1 MKLHPI
7 AAAPAPFTLKPP
19 NHESVCLLLTSVH
32 VSAPFQLALALLL
45 ALTAFKGDR
54 RLPTVKGMGSF

>member
-7 AAAPAPFTLKPP
+7 AAAPARFTVKPP

-32 VSAPFQLALALLL
+32 VSAPFHLALALLL

-54 RLPTVKGMGSF
+54 RLPNCERHGFF

>member
-7 AAAPAPFTLKPP
+7 AAAPARFTVKPP
-19 NHESVCLLLTSVH
+19 NDESVCLLLTSVH
-32 VSAPFQLALALLL
+32 VSAPFHLALALLL

-54 RLPTVKGMGSF
+54 RLPNCERHGFF